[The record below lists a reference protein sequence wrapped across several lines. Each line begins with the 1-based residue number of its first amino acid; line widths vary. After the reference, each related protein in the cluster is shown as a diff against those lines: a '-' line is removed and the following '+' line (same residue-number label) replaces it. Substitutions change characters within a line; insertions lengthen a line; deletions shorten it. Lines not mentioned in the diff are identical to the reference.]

1 MPDRPDKQLNL
12 LLREAKKACSKS
24 YAPYS
29 KFPVGCAILTRGG
42 QIFSG
47 CNIEN
52 ISFGLTICAER
63 SALSSAVMA
72 EGPDLKI
79 KKVVIFT
86 PTKVPISPCG
96 GCRQVLR
103 EFGDNFEVVSLC
115 EGEEI
120 FSAQI
125 SDLIPQP
132 PNIRLKK

>member
-1 MPDRPDKQLNL
+1 MPDRQAKGLATL
-12 LLREAKKACSKS
+12 LEEAKQASLKS
-24 YAPYS
+24 YSPYS
-29 KFPVGCAILTRGG
+29 KFPVGCAIQADSGR
-42 QIFSG
+42 IYRG

-52 ISFGLTICAER
+52 VSFGLTICAER
-63 SALSSAVMA
+63 SALSSAVIA

-115 EGEEI
+115 EGKDI

-132 PNIRLKK
+132 PNIKFKK